1 MTLQVD
7 FKTWAKASPKIFEL
21 EVLLMTNSE
30 KHQMQ
35 VEQNE
40 SSLAMDELLQNKS
53 ARFWSSCIAIYPST

>member
-40 SSLAMDELLQNKS
+40 SSLALDELLQN
-53 ARFWSSCIAIYPST
+53 